1 MSERKAVFLVGPMG
15 AGKSTLGRQLG
26 YKFSGGFVD
35 LDDYIVKVA
44 GKSIPKIFEEDGEPY
59 FRQLEHD
66 CLEAILTGKSERIPP
81 EHIRDPLPSIIAG
94 GGGVAMRE
102 DNRALI
108 KAHTLCMY
116 LYLDVDKQYA
126 RVKGDSN
133 RPMIKVDDVRQRL
146 SDLFATRDP
155 QYREIATIVLDSS
168 ESFKGILHRAANAIK
183 IRELPGIELKRRDC
197 HKDGE
202 QDASAQASSSTSI
215 LASDGQGSAESTD
228 IDCPDDASAKSCGTE
243 ECAKS
248 ADKDGYSDA
257 NAKSNGTEE
266 CSKSADKDGYS
277 AVNAKSCGVDC
288 GTEECAKSA
297 GLECSDAACDEK
309 ACTGAADGL
318 VDTSS
323 AADRCSIGTQA
334 MGPID

>member
-26 YKFSGGFVD
+26 HRFEGGFVD

-66 CLEAILTGKSERIPP
+66 CLEAILTGKSERIAP
-81 EHIRDPLPSIIAG
+81 EFIKDPLPTIIAG

-126 RVKGDSN
+126 RVNGDSN
-133 RPMIKVDDVRQRL
+133 RPMINVDDVRQRL
-146 SDLFATRDP
+146 ADLFEKRDP

-168 ESFKGILHRAANAIK
+168 DTFKGLVHRATVAIK
-183 IRELPGIELKRRDC
+183 IRNIPGLELKKRDI
-197 HKDGE
+197 KTASDSDPTLDTDDSE
-202 QDASAQASSSTSI
+202 LDAAKADSVFPVADTAAADSTAEAPVDAEASSTSATVDCI
-215 LASDGQGSAESTD
+215 ETQHATT
-228 IDCPDDASAKSCGTE
+228 IDD
-243 ECAKS
+243 
-248 ADKDGYSDA
+248 DA
-257 NAKSNGTEE
+257 NAVAANDD
-266 CSKSADKDGYS
+266 SADVADAS
-277 AVNAKSCGVDC
+277 SLTPAA
-288 GTEECAKSA
+288 A
-297 GLECSDAACDEK
+297 GC
-309 ACTGAADGL
+309 
-318 VDTSS
+318 
-323 AADRCSIGTQA
+323 
-334 MGPID
+334 